1 MSLFQSFI
9 DQDKYVANKWLHYFV
24 AYERHFKSWQ
34 NKSVNFLE
42 IGVSHGGS
50 LEMWRKYFGPLAN
63 IVGIDINPNC
73 KAVEQLGINVRIGSQ
88 SDPDFLQ
95 SLIDEFGM
103 FDVVLDDGSHRM
115 DDVWNSFQYLYPKM
129 PKNGIYMV
137 EDMHTSYSAQWGG
150 GLNAPDSFI
159 NRCKQLIDE
168 LNAPTS
174 TKWTKDNI
182 VTEFSKNTV
191 SMSFYESIVVFERG
205 QVPVYFP
212 PEYGSKRV

>member
-9 DQDKYVANKWLHYFV
+9 DQDKHIVNKWLHYFV

-34 NKSVNFLE
+34 NRSVNFLE
-42 IGVSHGGS
+42 IGISHGGS

-129 PKNGIYMV
+129 PKNGVYMV
-137 EDMHTSYSAQWGG
+137 EDMHTAYSPEWGG
-150 GLNAPDSFI
+150 GVNAPDSFI

-168 LNAPTS
+168 LNAPT
-174 TKWTKDNI
+174 TTYRVKDVT
-182 VTEFSKNTV
+182 VTEFAKNTV

-205 QVPVYFP
+205 QVPVFVA